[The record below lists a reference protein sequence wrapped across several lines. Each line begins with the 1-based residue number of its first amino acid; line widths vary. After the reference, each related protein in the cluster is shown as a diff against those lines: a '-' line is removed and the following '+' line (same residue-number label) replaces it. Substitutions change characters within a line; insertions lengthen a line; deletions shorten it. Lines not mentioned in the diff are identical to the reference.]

1 MFLFALRRGRCFS
14 SFSFFFFSPC
24 CCLYW
29 LALPLLLLFLLF
41 SFPIVYAQFLH
52 AFRCLLWAAF
62 LSLCLSLVSFCC
74 HHIAVSCLLSTCARA
89 LTALSLSGSCSLTRA
104 NTQRRVAPHTHTH
117 AHTPRHM
124 HVINVN
130 GRCPPAWPGLAW
142 AGCVCLSLCEYFWA
156 ISGFI
161 WPIIYY
167 TLSLSTVEYTHTLA
181 HTHIRAHT
189 CTDSRIFT
197 HSFAFF
203 PVGFYMNFSLLFSA
217 FRIQFAA
224 EVCASHRAPFA
235 MHYFIH
241 VIDAFSRLLCILL
254 RDLTSLSLT
263 LTHSAALSRVA

>member
-1 MFLFALRRGRCFS
+1 MHNSCTLFVVCFELP
-14 SFSFFFFSPC
+14 FS
-24 CCLYW
+24 
-29 LALPLLLLFLLF
+29 
-41 SFPIVYAQFLH
+41 
-52 AFRCLLWAAF
+52 
-62 LSLCLSLVSFCC
+62 LSVS
-74 HHIAVSCLLSTCARA
+74 LLSPSAVTTSQSAVCYRHVRA
-89 LTALSLSGSCSLTRA
+89 LSRLSLSKAVALSRA
-104 NTQRRVAPHTHTH
+104 QIHSVGWPLTHT
-117 AHTPRHM
+117 HTPRHM

-130 GRCPPAWPGLAW
+130 GRCPPAWP
-142 AGCVCLSLCEYFWA
+142 GCVCLSLCEYFWA

-181 HTHIRAHT
+181 HTHIRAYT

-203 PVGFYMNFSLLFSA
+203 PVEFYMNFSLLFSA
-217 FRIQFAA
+217 FRLQFAA

-263 LTHSAALSRVA
+263 LTHSAALSRVAADVVAVVAVAALP